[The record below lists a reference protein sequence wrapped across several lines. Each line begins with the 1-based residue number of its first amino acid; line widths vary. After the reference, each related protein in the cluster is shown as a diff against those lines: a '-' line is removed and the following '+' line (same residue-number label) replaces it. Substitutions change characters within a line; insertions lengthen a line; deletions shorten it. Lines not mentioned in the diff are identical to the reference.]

1 MKQPMN
7 GNSMKKFEVEVLDI
21 YQSIYIVEAEN
32 VEEASDLVIDGDITP
47 SYTELTMSQIED
59 VKEIRYEN

>member
-1 MKQPMN
+1 
-7 GNSMKKFEVEVLDI
+7 MKKFEVEVLDI

>member
-1 MKQPMN
+1 LKQPMN

>member
-1 MKQPMN
+1 MN

>member
-47 SYTELTMSQIED
+47 AYTELTMSQIED

>member
-1 MKQPMN
+1 
-7 GNSMKKFEVEVLDI
+7 MKKFEIEVLDI
-21 YQSIYIVEAEN
+21 YQSIYIIEAESI
-32 VEEASDLVIDGDITP
+32 EEASDLVIDGDATP

>member
-1 MKQPMN
+1 
-7 GNSMKKFEVEVLDI
+7 MKKFEVEVLDI

-47 SYTELTMSQIED
+47 AYTELTMSQIED

>member
-1 MKQPMN
+1 
-7 GNSMKKFEVEVLDI
+7 MKKFEIEVLDI

-32 VEEASDLVIDGDITP
+32 VEEASDLVIDGDATP

>member
-21 YQSIYIVEAEN
+21 YQSIYIVEADN

-47 SYTELTMSQIED
+47 AYTELTMSQIED

>member
-47 SYTELTMSQIED
+47 AYTELTMSQIED
-59 VKEIRYEN
+59 IKEIRYEN

>member
-21 YQSIYIVEAEN
+21 YQSIYIVEADN